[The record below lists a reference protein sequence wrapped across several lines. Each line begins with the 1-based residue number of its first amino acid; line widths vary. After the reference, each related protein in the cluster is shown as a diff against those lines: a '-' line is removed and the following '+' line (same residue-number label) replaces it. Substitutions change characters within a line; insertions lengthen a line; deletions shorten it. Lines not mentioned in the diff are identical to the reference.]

1 MAERLLYTEE
11 VAAFDSCSAYQ
22 NSDILFISHCA
33 LNAPDKGEKIRAF
46 YLLERLTKNF
56 RVHVACFAR
65 SQREF
70 DDLASLGARYASL
83 YVELLRPRFALAAAG
98 LQFLTGRSLTLSFYR
113 SGSLSAW
120 VRRIARQCSCAV
132 AYSLAMAQ
140 YVPEGLPLILDMVD
154 VDSEK
159 WRDYSRRR
167 FPALP
172 YRMEC
177 ERLRLAET
185 AAARRAMFTFVTTSR
200 ESAALSSIA
209 SDCDIGV
216 NENGVDFEFFDPA
229 ARYHCREL
237 VGRRF
242 VALIGA
248 MDYYPN
254 VEAARWFCMDVLP
267 ELRRRE
273 PSIEFIIVGR
283 NPNRPV
289 RRLAAQDGVSV
300 TGAVADV
307 RPYLQN
313 AVAVVAPLPVARG
326 IQNKVLE
333 ALAMGREVLVSSAVC
348 DTFGRVLPAGVVRCD
363 TPAEFVG
370 HILSSSPGV
379 NAAIRRAARERFSWE
394 NNLTMIEEAVS
405 KAAFAGRRACAA
417 AS

>member
-1 MAERLLYTEE
+1 
-11 VAAFDSCSAYQ
+11 
-22 NSDILFISHCA
+22 
-33 LNAPDKGEKIRAF
+33 
-46 YLLERLTKNF
+46 
-56 RVHVACFAR
+56 
-65 SQREF
+65 
-70 DDLASLGARYASL
+70 
-83 YVELLRPRFALAAAG
+83 
-98 LQFLTGRSLTLSFYR
+98 
-113 SGSLSAW
+113 
-120 VRRIARQCSCAV
+120 
-132 AYSLAMAQ
+132 MAQ
-140 YVPEGLPLILDMVD
+140 YVPEALPLVLDMVD

-172 YRMEC
+172 YWIEC
-177 ERLRLAET
+177 ERLRRAEAT
-185 AAARRAMFTFVTTSR
+185 AARRAVATFVTTSR
-200 ESAALSSIA
+200 EGVALSSIA
-209 SDCDIGV
+209 AGCDIGV

-229 ARYHCREL
+229 ENHHCPE
-237 VGRRF
+237 VAGRRF

-254 VEAARWFCMDVLP
+254 VEAARWFCMKVLP

-273 PSIEFIIVGR
+273 PRIEFIIVGR
-283 NPNRPV
+283 NPNRQV
-289 RRLAAQDGVSV
+289 RRLAAQDGVSI

-313 AVAVVAPLPVARG
+313 AVAVVVPLPVARG

-363 TPAEFVG
+363 TPMDFVR

-379 NAAIRRAARERFSWE
+379 NAAIRRGARERFSWE

-405 KAAFAGRRACAA
+405 KAAFAGRRARAA